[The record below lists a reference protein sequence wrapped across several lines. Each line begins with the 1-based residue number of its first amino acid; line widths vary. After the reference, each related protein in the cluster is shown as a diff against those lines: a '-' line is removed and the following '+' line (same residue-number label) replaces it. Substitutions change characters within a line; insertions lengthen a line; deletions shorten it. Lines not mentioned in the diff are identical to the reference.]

1 MAGKPIATV
10 TSMHVCP
17 MCTGP
22 VPHVG
27 GPIIGPGASNV
38 LINGKPAALMGDMCT
53 CVGPPDMLI
62 MGNPLVKINGM
73 AVACV
78 GDMTAH
84 GGVITVGE
92 ANVTISS
99 AVPVPPVMLPIR
111 EIPFPKITF
120 ANHVAAKMS
129 GNGES
134 LKEAEK
140 NIEHLKEEAKKH
152 GYLSEFSF
160 SA

>member
-1 MAGKPIATV
+1 M
-10 TSMHVCP
+10 
-17 MCTGP
+17 
-22 VPHVG
+22 
-27 GPIIGPGASNV
+27 GPGATNV

-62 MGNPLVKINGM
+62 MGNAVVKINGR

-84 GGVITVGE
+84 GGIITVGE

-99 AVPVPPVMLPIR
+99 AVPIPPVMLPIR

-120 ANHVAAKMS
+120 ADKIRAKLS
-129 GNGES
+129 GNSGT

-140 NIEHLKEEAKKH
+140 KIEELKEDAKKH
-152 GYLSEFSF
+152 GYIDDFIFSI
-160 SA
+160 